1 MWAIVLCKK
10 NSNINAIFGS
20 SQFITHPK
28 GIAVAFWSVREELSQ
43 FNRLRRSYYEL
54 LRDELDQFMLDYAL
68 IQSYHQF
75 VDRKLPYPFIE
86 KRELKPRARIP
97 GIEYESQKTFLVLF
111 LEDVIPATHK
121 KYIRFFDVNKP
132 TKTNLLQS
140 KALPLPDKF
149 DRTHKYLDSVQ
160 FYDFMNLLLPVDYA
174 LLVQRDPS
182 TRSTNRYSLTH
193 YHVRIDW
200 PISDAAE
207 DLAQSLRYISKDLY
221 EKGDKYAELA
231 QRKLFE
237 YYGMPVMVGGR
248 RTAALVAAQ
257 YLKRIPCIS
266 TVYAGSSESRALF
279 RISER
284 GVSKAALVRF
294 SSDEVRQ
301 IAESQ
306 KMTTRTFMK
315 NYVIAKKGR
324 YNVCIFQATYAYTH
338 HSRPPDDGKLREI
351 NPDVNWLTVGGEHL
365 LPKPGVSKYP
375 PINLNLIYT

>member
-1 MWAIVLCKK
+1 M
-10 NSNINAIFGS
+10 
-20 SQFITHPK
+20 
-28 GIAVAFWSVREELSQ
+28 AFWSVREELSQ

-54 LRDELDQFMLDYAL
+54 LRDELDQVMLDYAL
-68 IQSYHQF
+68 IQSYKQF
-75 VDRKLPYPFIE
+75 SERQLSYPFIE

-97 GIEYESQKTFLVLF
+97 GIEYECQNTFLVLF
-111 LEDVIPATHK
+111 VEDIIPAAHK

-140 KALPLPDKF
+140 KALPLPEKF
-149 DRTHKYLDSVQ
+149 DRTHKYLDSVH
-160 FYDFMNLLLPVDYA
+160 FYNFLNVLLPVDYA
-174 LLVQRDPS
+174 LLIQRDPT
-182 TRSTNRYSLTH
+182 TRATNRYSLTH

-200 PISDAAE
+200 PIADAAE
-207 DLAQSLRYISKDLY
+207 DLAQNLRYISKDLY

-248 RTAALVAAQ
+248 RTAAMVAAQ

-266 TVYAGSSESRALF
+266 TVYAGSSESRALY

-294 SSDEVRQ
+294 SDGEVRQ
-301 IAESQ
+301 IAEAQ
-306 KMTTRTFMK
+306 KMSPRAFRK
-315 NYVIAKKGR
+315 NYVITSKGK
-324 YNVCIFQATYAYTH
+324 YNVCIFQVTYAYTV
-338 HSRPPDDGKLREI
+338 HSRPPEDGKLREI
-351 NPDVNWLTVGGEHL
+351 NPDVNWLAVGEEHV

-375 PINLNLIYT
+375 PINLSLVYT

>member
-1 MWAIVLCKK
+1 VLCKK
-10 NSNINAIFGS
+10 NSTINAIFGIIE
-20 SQFITHPK
+20 ITIRVK

-68 IQSYHQF
+68 IKSYHQF
-75 VDRKLPYPFIE
+75 VDRQMSYPFIE

-111 LEDVIPATHK
+111 VEDVIPAIHK

-132 TKTNLLQS
+132 TKKNLLES
-140 KALPLPDKF
+140 KALPLPDTF
-149 DRTHKYLDSVQ
+149 DRTHKYIDSVH
-160 FYDFMNLLLPVDYA
+160 FLDFINLLLPVDYA
-174 LLVQRDPS
+174 LLVQRDPT
-182 TRSTNRYSLTH
+182 TRSANRYGLTH
-193 YHVRIDW
+193 FHVRIDW
-200 PISDAAE
+200 PIADAAE

-294 SSDEVRQ
+294 STDEVRQ

-306 KMTTRTFMK
+306 RMPASTFVK
-315 NYVIAKKGR
+315 NYVIAKKGK
-324 YNVCIFQATYAYTH
+324 YNVCIFQATYAYTD

-351 NPDVNWLTVGGEHL
+351 NPDVNWLTVGGEHV
-365 LPKPGVSKYP
+365 LPKPWVSKYP